1 MIAVKFSSFMSLV
14 TEDISVILALIPPY
28 PPRESPNQCVI
39 SSPTFISLNLIP
51 LSRLTVS
58 VIPVAFIPLSNGL
71 DNPVEC
77 AS

>member
-14 TEDISVILALIPPY
+14 TGDVSVILALIPLY
-28 PPRESPNQCVI
+28 LIESPNQCVI

-58 VIPVAFIPLSNGL
+58 VIPVASFPLSNGL
-71 DNPVEC
+71 DYPVE
-77 AS
+77 